1 MCSVSYPCAATKKSA
16 TINDSGLGAGTRPT
30 LYDLCSKYR
39 SGVYAFLHKKAVAD
53 NARHGELSKLFP

>member
-1 MCSVSYPCAATKKSA
+1 MCSVSYPWAAAKKSA
-16 TINDSGLGAGTRPT
+16 TIMIADLGAGARPT

-39 SGVYAFLHKKAVAD
+39 SGVYVFYTKKAVAG